1 MLASVAEKKKIQPE
15 ASAQPAGIP
24 PARGPWLTWWLH
36 YLPGLDLLL
45 RYETAW
51 WKKDLAAGVS
61 VAAIALPVG
70 IAYADLAGVPAVVGM
85 YSAIFPLF
93 AYAFFGSSRQLMT
106 GPDAATCMIV
116 AASLGALAAGDSEKY
131 LAMLVVLTVLTGF
144 VYLIGGF
151 MRLGFIANFLSQPI
165 LTGYLNGIALLIIA
179 SQLPKLFGVPAES
192 SDFFPGL
199 MGFIQELPETH
210 WTTLILGLALL
221 AVLLVLRW
229 RVRRWPAP
237 LIVVILGIVA
247 VAWMGLEQQGV
258 TVLGHVPAGLPTF
271 RWQVFEWDTY
281 EALVRDALGIG
292 LVSFT
297 SGILTAKSFA
307 RRNRYELNA
316 DQELTAYGACNL
328 FTGLLQGYPVT
339 GADSRTAVNDAMGG
353 KTQVTGLVA
362 GATMLLVLFFLT
374 EPLADVPIT
383 ALAAVIIVAAFGLF
397 DVRAWERMLRI
408 SPVEFSLSVGTTLG
422 VLIVG
427 VLPGVLLA
435 VGISILLLLAGA
447 SKPHTA
453 VVGRVK
459 QLKSFHSVQ
468 DYPEAKTLPGL
479 LLFRFDGSIVFFNAD
494 YFKDELKHAIHAQKD
509 PVRWAVVDA
518 SPISLVDLTAV
529 TKLDEL
535 REELAEE
542 GITFC
547 LSGLRREPSKLFR
560 RAGVFERLGPHQLF
574 PGLKVAMRSY
584 EHQCQAESSLK
595 SQKEVG

>member
-1 MLASVAEKKKIQPE
+1 MVAPMEQTQAPKQADSAAS
-15 ASAQPAGIP
+15 
-24 PARGPWLTWWLH
+24 RGPWLRWWLQ

-45 RYETAW
+45 RYEAAW
-51 WKKDLAAGVS
+51 WKKDVAAGVS

-116 AASLGALAAGDSEKY
+116 AASLGALAAGDPERY

-144 VYLIGGF
+144 VYLVGGF

-179 SQLPKLFGVPAES
+179 SQLPKLFGVSSQS

-199 MGFIQELPETH
+199 LGFFQDLPQTQ
-210 WTTLILGLALL
+210 WPTLTLGLALL

-237 LIVVILGIVA
+237 LIVVILGIIA
-247 VAWMGLEQQGV
+247 VAWLGLDQDGV
-258 TVLGHVPAGLPTF
+258 AVLGHVPAGLPTF
-271 RWQVFEWDTY
+271 HWQVFSQDTY

-307 RRNRYELNA
+307 RRNRYEINA

-362 GATMLLVLFFLT
+362 GSTMLLVLFFLT

-397 DVRAWERMLRI
+397 DVRAWERMWRI
-408 SPVEFSLSVGTTLG
+408 SPVEFSLSVGTTVG

-435 VGISILLLLAGA
+435 VGISIMLLLAGA

-459 QLKSFHSVQ
+459 ELKSFHSVK
-468 DYPEAKTLPGL
+468 DYPEAETLPGL

-494 YFKDELKHAIHAQKD
+494 YFKDELKHALHAEKE
-509 PVRWAVVDA
+509 PVRWVVLDA
-518 SPISLVDLTAV
+518 GPISLVDLTAV

-547 LSGLRREPSKLFR
+547 IAGLRREPSKLFR
-560 RAGVFERLGPHQLF
+560 RAGIFKRMGPKQLF
-574 PGLKVAMRSY
+574 PGLKVAVKCFKQHC
-584 EHQCQAESSLK
+584 EWEASLQN
-595 SQKEVG
+595 QKDSI

>member
-1 MLASVAEKKKIQPE
+1 MAEKKAKQAKQAE
-15 ASAQPAGIP
+15 PADVTP
-24 PARGPWLTWWLH
+24 TRGPWLTWLLR
-36 YLPGLDLLL
+36 YLPGLDLLM
-45 RYETAW
+45 RYEAAW

-93 AYAFFGSSRQLMT
+93 IYAFFGSSRQLMT

-116 AASLGALAAGDSEKY
+116 AASLSVLAAGDPERY
-131 LAMLVVLTVLTGF
+131 LSLLVVLTVLTGF

-179 SQLPKLFGVPAES
+179 SQLPKLFGVSSAS

-199 MGFIQELPETH
+199 LGFIRDLPETQ
-210 WTTLILGLALL
+210 WTTLILGLSLL
-221 AVLLVLRW
+221 AVLLVMRW
-229 RVRRWPAP
+229 RVKRWPAP

-247 VAWMGLEQQGV
+247 VAWLGLEKEGV
-258 TVLGHVPAGLPTF
+258 AVLGHVPAGLPTF
-271 RWQVFEWDTY
+271 HWQVFSQDTY

-362 GATMLLVLFFLT
+362 GSTMLLVLFFLT

-397 DVRAWERMLRI
+397 DVRAWERMYRI
-408 SPVEFSLSVGTTLG
+408 SPVEFSLSVGTTVG

-435 VGISILLLLAGA
+435 VGISIVLLLAGA

-459 QLKSFHSVQ
+459 ELKSFHSIK
-468 DYPEAKTLPGL
+468 DYPDAETLPGL

-509 PVRWAVVDA
+509 PVLWVVVDA

-547 LSGLRREPSKLFR
+547 IAGMRREPSKLFN
-560 RAGVFERLGPHQLF
+560 RAGVMKRMGPKQLF
-574 PGLKVAMRSY
+574 PGLKVAVRCYKQHREWESAL
-584 EHQCQAESSLK
+584 EHQKAK
-595 SQKEVG
+595 S